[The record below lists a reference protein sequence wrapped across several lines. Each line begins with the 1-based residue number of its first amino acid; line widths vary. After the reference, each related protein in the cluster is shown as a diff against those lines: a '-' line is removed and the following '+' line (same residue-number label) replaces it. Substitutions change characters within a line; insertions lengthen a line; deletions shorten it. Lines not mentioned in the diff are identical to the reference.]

1 MDGFVYAEGSNL
13 TMGYY
18 NGSDI
23 PYYWDYASR
32 FVLMDN
38 YFSSVMGPS
47 LPNHLYSIAAQSGG
61 IVDDVDQF
69 CLNITV
75 IMDELDSHGI
85 TWKYY
90 YAGGNDSTLSSFWNP
105 LPSCSYAENPSRLSH
120 IVNTGQFLSD
130 VAENNLSSVSWV
142 IPFGEESE
150 HPPNNITTGEDYTVS
165 LINAIMQS
173 KYWSSTAIFLTW
185 DDYGGW
191 YDHVAPPQVDSFGY
205 GFRVPCL
212 IISPYAKEGF
222 IDHTLA
228 DHTSI
233 LKFIETVWSL
243 PSLTSRDAAAN
254 NLFEAFDFSQPP
266 RSPLVLPGSYVPDSY
281 PLVLKNALPTND
293 YAWIFAA
300 IGVAAICDSLCSC
313 ALA

>member
-105 LPSCSYAENPSRLSH
+105 LPSCIYAENPSRLSN
-120 IVNTGQFLSD
+120 IVNT
-130 VAENNLSSVSWV
+130 
-142 IPFGEESE
+142 
-150 HPPNNITTGEDYTVS
+150 
-165 LINAIMQS
+165 
-173 KYWSSTAIFLTW
+173 
-185 DDYGGW
+185 
-191 YDHVAPPQVDSFGY
+191 
-205 GFRVPCL
+205 
-212 IISPYAKEGF
+212 
-222 IDHTLA
+222 
-228 DHTSI
+228 
-233 LKFIETVWSL
+233 
-243 PSLTSRDAAAN
+243 
-254 NLFEAFDFSQPP
+254 
-266 RSPLVLPGSYVPDSY
+266 
-281 PLVLKNALPTND
+281 
-293 YAWIFAA
+293 
-300 IGVAAICDSLCSC
+300 
-313 ALA
+313 